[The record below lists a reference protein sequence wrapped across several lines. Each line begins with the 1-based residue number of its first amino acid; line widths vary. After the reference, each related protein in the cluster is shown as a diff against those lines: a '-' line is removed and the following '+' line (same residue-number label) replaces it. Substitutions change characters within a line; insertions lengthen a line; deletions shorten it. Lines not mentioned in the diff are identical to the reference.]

1 MGSFTLDGQRQPGQR
16 TKMILILLASTLLH
30 LCRGHSLGTDL
41 HTSQHGAEDNQRV
54 EYDLITK
61 AVTFNTRAKRYIS
74 DVHFTCPNIADRCSP
89 ERIGRRGYWWPVQ
102 TPEGTRYEWIRS
114 DWSCVP
120 CCRESTEGPL
130 CKCGDIVNNET
141 FLTCQKA
148 MFDHAYQQLTN
159 QSPTTSTTP
168 SSTSRTT
175 TTTTTATSTSTTTT
189 TT

>member
-41 HTSQHGAEDNQRV
+41 HTSQHGAED
-54 EYDLITK
+54 LITK
-61 AVTFNTRAKRYIS
+61 AVTYETRAKRSIP
-74 DVHFTCPNIADRCSP
+74 DVHFTCHGIFSRCTP
-89 ERIGRRGYWWPVQ
+89 RRVGRQVSWYRVD
-102 TPEGTRYEWIRS
+102 TPEGYRYEWARNN

-120 CCRESTEGPL
+120 CCVPFTEGPL

-141 FLTCQKA
+141 FLTCQNA
-148 MFDHAYQQLTN
+148 MFAH
-159 QSPTTSTTP
+159 SKHIST
-168 SSTSRTT
+168 RTT

-189 TT
+189 TTTTESHV